1 MSESFTRQC
10 CLRVSICIFNINFAI
25 LRDDPTSVRTKQ
37 SLVNLY
43 NNLTTVSSSYS
54 NLLFNYKIQPAI
66 KIGTSFW
73 EVDACIQIVC
83 YSLTGKSDTCTC
95 LNILAVFQTMTLPP
109 VVTCS
114 VGVQSCE

>member
-1 MSESFTRQC
+1 MSESFIRQC
-10 CLRVSICIFNINFAI
+10 CLRVSMCIFNLNFAI
-25 LRDDPTSVRTKQ
+25 LRHDPTSVRTKQ

-73 EVDACIQIVC
+73 EVDACIQIV
-83 YSLTGKSDTCTC
+83 
-95 LNILAVFQTMTLPP
+95 IH
-109 VVTCS
+109 
-114 VGVQSCE
+114 

>member
-10 CLRVSICIFNINFAI
+10 CLRVSICIFNLNFAI

-43 NNLTTVSSSYS
+43 INNLTTVSSSYS

-109 VVTCS
+109 VATCS
-114 VGVQSCE
+114 VGV